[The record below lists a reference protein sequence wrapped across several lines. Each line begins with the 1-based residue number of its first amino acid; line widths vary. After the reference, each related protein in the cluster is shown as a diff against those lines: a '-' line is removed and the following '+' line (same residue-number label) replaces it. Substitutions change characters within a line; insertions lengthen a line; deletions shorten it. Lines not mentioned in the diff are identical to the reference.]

1 VEPPRPDRPRH
12 AAPDRRVLA
21 GQPFAILSQNARST
35 SRRIGGLP
43 GDRIAGLPVC
53 VTIQPTGRPTTHLL
67 IEVLRRPVDSAQYTA
82 IRYANTL
89 ADVDAVASVGSRG
102 DSYDCETVE
111 RLLAA

>member
-1 VEPPRPDRPRH
+1 M
-12 AAPDRRVLA
+12 
-21 GQPFAILSQNARST
+21 
-35 SRRIGGLP
+35 
-43 GDRIAGLPVC
+43 
-53 VTIQPTGRPTTHLL
+53 TIQPTGRPTTHLL
-67 IEVLRRPVDSAQYTA
+67 IEVLRRPVDSAQYTG